1 MEDIIIKLIS
11 NPEDY
16 SELVL
21 LAGIYNEIFV
31 LIILFMIFIVYYVI
45 KNNIW
50 RGRSRNGI

>member
-1 MEDIIIKLIS
+1 MEDIIFKLIT
-11 NPEDY
+11 NPDEY
-16 SELVL
+16 TEIEILS
-21 LAGIYNEIFV
+21 GIYNELFV